1 MELHLLHFN
10 SLKIDLFHLTKIF
23 ALLFLLS
30 DDRLL
35 NVKILLNLYR
45 QVVFLDYIQVLFDL
59 NLSLEFEFVKFN
71 ILWKLEKLLLRLL
84 WSLVELYFKFNF
96 FFWLW
101 FISFLN
107 NWWLWSYL
115 FHTTQTFLV
124 PSKIVKGKNIIKWVA
139 LLYITFLDV
148 EHYFQLDW
156 FLKSLKTYIFK
167 QACIT
172 SQIPFRM
179 ASILFLDI
187 IFDKIWPSKLWK

>member
-1 MELHLLHFN
+1 MFQLKFLHKNHLFHVLELHLLHFN
-10 SLKIDLFHLTKIF
+10 CLKIDLFHLAKIF

-101 FISFLN
+101 LISFLN
-107 NWWLWSYL
+107 N
-115 FHTTQTFLV
+115 
-124 PSKIVKGKNIIKWVA
+124 
-139 LLYITFLDV
+139 
-148 EHYFQLDW
+148 
-156 FLKSLKTYIFK
+156 
-167 QACIT
+167 
-172 SQIPFRM
+172 
-179 ASILFLDI
+179 
-187 IFDKIWPSKLWK
+187 